1 MTRFQKQKPVNPNRP
16 QRGFGFRPFNQ
27 PNQPTLIG

>member
-1 MTRFQKQKPVNPNRP
+1 MIRFQKQPVNPNRP

-27 PNQPTLIG
+27 PNQPTLTG